1 MKRSDLEHLLRAAGS
16 IIDND
21 RIIVVGSQAVLATIP
36 EFLLPPEA
44 TASVEADFIPIDD
57 PDERLADQ
65 IDGAIGEASMFHET
79 FGIYAQGV
87 GHETITGPQGWQDRL
102 IEYSNENTGGVTG
115 LCLEINDLW
124 LSKLAAGR
132 AKDFEFCRALAKARL
147 ITPTILR
154 QRASTVNGPLSDPAF
169 LERVDQLLGSTE

>member
-16 IIDND
+16 IIGEY
-21 RIIVVGSQAVLATIP
+21 RIIVVGSQAVLATVP

-44 TASVEADFIPIDD
+44 TASVEADLIPLDD

-87 GHETITGPQGWQDRL
+87 GRETITGPRGWQNRL
-102 IEYSNENTGGVTG
+102 VEYSNENTGGVTG

-147 ITPTILR
+147 VSPRILR
-154 QRASTVNGPLSDPAF
+154 QRAPTVDGPWSDSAF
-169 LERVDQLLGSTE
+169 LERVDQVLGSVE

>member
-1 MKRSDLEHLLRAAGS
+1 MKRSDLEHLLRAAGK
-16 IIDND
+16 IIGED

-44 TASVEADFIPIDD
+44 TASVEADFIPLDD
-57 PDERLADQ
+57 PEERLADQ

-79 FGIYAQGV
+79 FGFYAQGV
-87 GHETITGPQGWQDRL
+87 SHETITGPQGWQTRL

-132 AKDFEFCRALAKARL
+132 AKDFEFCRALAKAHL
-147 ITPTILR
+147 VTPGILR
-154 QRASTVNGPLSDPAF
+154 QRAPTVDGPLDNSAF
-169 LERVDQLLGSTE
+169 LERVDQILRSTA

>member
-1 MKRSDLEHLLRAAGS
+1 MKRSDLEHLLRAAGK
-16 IIDND
+16 IIGDD
-21 RIIVVGSQAVLATIP
+21 RIIVVGSQAVLATVP

-44 TASVEADFIPIDD
+44 TASVGADLIPLDD
-57 PDERLADQ
+57 PDERLADK
-65 IDGAIGEASMFHET
+65 IDGTIGEASVFHET

-87 GHETITGPQGWQDRL
+87 GYDTITGPQDWRYRL

-132 AKDFEFCRALAKARL
+132 AKDFEFCRALARERL
-147 ITPTILR
+147 VAPTILR
-154 QRASTVNGPLSDPAF
+154 QRAPTVRGRDGDSALLQLVDQILDSTV
-169 LERVDQLLGSTE
+169 